1 MKVNKEQSESFLLS
15 YLFDISI
22 YIVSK
27 QEEIYSQG
35 RLTQNK
41 LQNRTRFSCI
51 IDENL
56 KILEMP
62 MENGWRK
69 LCYIFNNFIAIRLK
83 LWYCKCTWGCDK
95 LFTSGIVNQI
105 TIMRVYRSI
114 TSGDDVHAAE
124 VHRRRQIYRNT
135 MLVYLVLILRKLSR
149 WPVWRLTNKM
159 WKIQI
164 SGIEK

>member
-1 MKVNKEQSESFLLS
+1 VKVNKEQSESFLLS

-62 MENGWRK
+62 MENG
-69 LCYIFNNFIAIRLK
+69 
-83 LWYCKCTWGCDK
+83 
-95 LFTSGIVNQI
+95 
-105 TIMRVYRSI
+105 
-114 TSGDDVHAAE
+114 
-124 VHRRRQIYRNT
+124 
-135 MLVYLVLILRKLSR
+135 
-149 WPVWRLTNKM
+149 
-159 WKIQI
+159 
-164 SGIEK
+164 